1 MFQLNV
7 YCMNKKLYSEAIS
20 SLTIPTVDGMRT
32 LLPNHMDTQIV
43 LGKGNGYIKIDKEK
57 LPFTMYNGIMSYKEN
72 ECTLFVDAWV
82 FDSSW
87 QKEEQAFVERMLDN
101 LSEDDRHAFERLIQS
116 AYIKK

>member
-7 YCMNKKLYSEAIS
+7 YCMNKKIYSDDVS

-43 LGKGNGYIKIDKEK
+43 LGKGHGYIKIDKQK
-57 LPFTMYNGIMSYKEN
+57 LPFSMYNGIISYESNK
-72 ECTLFVDAWV
+72 CTLFVDAWV

-87 QKEEQAFVERMLDN
+87 QEDN
-101 LSEDDRHAFERLIQS
+101 RDLIQSMIASLSKPDQTAFERLI
-116 AYIKK
+116 KE